1 MNFMK
6 VNKYKKVIL
15 FDEKSVSDHSN
26 HISCYKLVS
35 ELENKFKNIKFLYLK
50 IVNLFEKYL
59 YYWDGLIYL

>member
-1 MNFMK
+1 MK

-35 ELENKFKNIKFLYLK
+35 ELEKKFKSIKYLYLK
-50 IVNLFEKYL
+50 TVNLYKKYL
-59 YYWDGLIYL
+59 ILMR